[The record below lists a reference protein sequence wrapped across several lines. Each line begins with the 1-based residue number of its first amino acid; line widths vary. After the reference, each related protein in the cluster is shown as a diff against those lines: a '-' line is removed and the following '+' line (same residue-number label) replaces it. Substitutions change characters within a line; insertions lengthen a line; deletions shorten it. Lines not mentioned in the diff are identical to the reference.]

1 MAGSEPLESV
11 SRASTF
17 PQSTIDRTLKWPLLL
32 CSLPL
37 FILAFLLPIYA
48 QELGASASDIGG
60 LFAVFSLAMIV
71 VRPLVG
77 MAIDR
82 YGRRSF
88 LLAGLGAYILAM
100 AVFALSDTIV
110 MLYVARL
117 MQGIGAAITWIAAYT
132 IAAELAVAE
141 RRGEAIGA
149 ADGASERGAVYGA
162 IAAFGILVW
171 LPLRSGWILVF
182 VGYTVCALIGVY
194 LAWRRVPDSKASMP
208 PTPSET
214 PARPLSAT
222 PRWRPLAQLNRGT
235 LGLLTGGL
243 GKLLVIVLLT
253 KASQALVN
261 PLLLIF
267 LRDQF
272 ALELWQLAMAYLPAA
287 LILGFLPARIG
298 RLSDQIGRP
307 PLIVAGLMISA
318 ITSCIMPNLSS
329 LGWFV
334 VVFALN
340 ALGIVTA
347 TPAQKAMAGDLTR
360 REHWGRAFGLY
371 TFTASLGIA
380 VGPLLGG
387 WLYDQVG
394 QAMPFYANA
403 VLLVVSALWAAFVIR
418 SPSLHPG
425 RIFPAAKRGLFRIRQ
440 AALTIAKSMDQL
452 YLRTWRNAM
461 KR

>member
-1 MAGSEPLESV
+1 MPGSEHLESV

-17 PQSTIDRTLKWPLLL
+17 PQPTVDRTLKWPLLL

-60 LFAVFSLAMIV
+60 LFAVFALAMIV

-88 LLAGLGAYILAM
+88 LLAGLGTYILAM
-100 AVFALSDTIV
+100 AIFTLSDTIV

-117 MQGIGAAITWIAAYT
+117 IQGIGAALTWIAAYT
-132 IAAELAVAE
+132 IAAELAVSE

-162 IAAFGILVW
+162 IAAFVVLAW
-171 LPLRSGWILVF
+171 LPLRSGWLLVF
-182 VGYTVCALIGVY
+182 MGYTVCALIGVY

-208 PTPSET
+208 PTQSET
-214 PARPLSAT
+214 PARPLPVA
-222 PRWRPLAQLNRGT
+222 PWWRRLAPLNRGAW
-235 LGLLTGGL
+235 GILTGGL
-243 GKLLVIVLLT
+243 VKLLVIVLLT

-298 RLSDQIGRP
+298 RLSDHIGRT

-318 ITSCIMPNLSS
+318 ITSCVMPSLSS

-340 ALGIVTA
+340 A
-347 TPAQKAMAGDLTR
+347 
-360 REHWGRAFGLY
+360 
-371 TFTASLGIA
+371 
-380 VGPLLGG
+380 
-387 WLYDQVG
+387 
-394 QAMPFYANA
+394 
-403 VLLVVSALWAAFVIR
+403 
-418 SPSLHPG
+418 
-425 RIFPAAKRGLFRIRQ
+425 
-440 AALTIAKSMDQL
+440 
-452 YLRTWRNAM
+452 
-461 KR
+461 

>member
-1 MAGSEPLESV
+1 V
-11 SRASTF
+11 
-17 PQSTIDRTLKWPLLL
+17 DRTLKWPLLL

-100 AVFALSDTIV
+100 AVFTLSDTIV
-110 MLYVARL
+110 MLYIARL
-117 MQGIGAAITWIAAYT
+117 IQGIGAAITWIAAYT

-162 IAAFGILVW
+162 IAAFGVLIW
-171 LPLRSGWILVF
+171 LPLRSGWRLVF

-194 LAWRRVPDSKASMP
+194 LAWRRVPDSKAAMP

-214 PARPLSAT
+214 PARPLPAT
-222 PRWRPLAQLNRGT
+222 PRWRSLAPLH
-235 LGLLTGGL
+235 LGALGILTGGL

-318 ITSCIMPNLSS
+318 ITSCIMPSLSS

-340 ALGIVTA
+340 AFGIVTA

-371 TFTASLGIA
+371 TFTASLGI
-380 VGPLLGG
+380 VIGPLLGG

-394 QAMPFYANA
+394 RATPFYANA
-403 VLLVVSALWAAFVIR
+403 VLLTVSALWAALVIR
-418 SPSLHPG
+418 SPYLRPG
-425 RIFPAAKRGLFRIRQ
+425 GVFLAAKHSLVWVRQ

-452 YLRTWRNAM
+452 YLRTR
-461 KR
+461 RTR